1 MQIET
6 KEKMMNKEFHLK
18 NLDRVYNS
26 WVRYS
31 SFTFIPKVMEIE
43 DFMYEYDDLLR
54 PDQKKFLRSL
64 LDVIVS
70 IQNFENIEV

>member
-1 MQIET
+1 MQIEI

-18 NLDRVYNS
+18 NQDRVYNS
-26 WVRYS
+26 SVRYS
-31 SFTFIPKVMEIE
+31 SFTYIQNVMKIE

-70 IQNFENIEV
+70 IQNFEDIEV